1 MKTYLD
7 CIPCFFRQALHAA
20 RLATDDPVKQR
31 EVLNRVAIE
40 VPRFPLDATP
50 VEMGRIIHRT
60 IKEVTGNPDPYADI
74 KRHYNELA
82 LRMLPQLRRIVS
94 ESRNKLETALRIA
107 VAGNIIDLGA
117 LTEFNIEESLE
128 HALSFDFA
136 IFDFDPF
143 LSLLE
148 RTDRILY
155 IGDNAGEIC
164 FDLVLVEILSEMGK
178 KVQFAVRGVPII
190 NDVTVEDARF
200 CGMDRIAEIVDSGS
214 DAPGTIL
221 KYCKPEFVEL
231 FRNSKL
237 IIAKGMGNYE
247 TLSDEEAPIFFLLKA
262 KCPVVAGEL
271 GVKVGDIVFEASKW
285 LRKNDRISG

>member
-31 EVLNRVAIE
+31 KVLDRVAIE

-50 VEMGRIIHRT
+50 VEMGRVIHRY
-60 IKEVTGNPDPYADI
+60 IKEVTGNPDPYREL
-74 KRHYNELA
+74 KHHYNQIGMK
-82 LRMLPQLRRIVS
+82 MLPELRAEVAS
-94 ESRNKLETALRIA
+94 ASDKMEKALRIA

-117 LTEFNIEESLE
+117 LTDFNIEESIH
-128 HALSFDFA
+128 HALNFDFA
-136 IFDFDPF
+136 IFDYELFKK
-143 LSLLE
+143 LLDE
-148 RTDRILY
+148 TDTVLY

-164 FDLVLVEILSEMGK
+164 FDRVLIEVLVEMGK
-178 KVQFAVRGVPII
+178 VVQFAVRGEPII
-190 NDVTVEDARF
+190 NDATVEDARF
-200 CGMDRIAEIVDSGS
+200 CGLDEICEVVDSGS
-214 DAPGTIL
+214 DAPGIIL
-221 KYCKPEFVEL
+221 KYCRPEFVEL
-231 FRNSKL
+231 FRKSKL

-271 GVKVGDIVFEASKW
+271 GVAVGDIVLEASRW
-285 LRKNDRISG
+285 LKSQTER